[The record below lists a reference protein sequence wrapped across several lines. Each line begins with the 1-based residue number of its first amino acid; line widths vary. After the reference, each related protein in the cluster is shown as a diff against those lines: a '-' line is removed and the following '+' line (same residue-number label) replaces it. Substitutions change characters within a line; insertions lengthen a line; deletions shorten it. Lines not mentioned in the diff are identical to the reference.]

1 MIKLKEGY
9 LQEKI
14 RELDFK
20 LKQQMALAEQLDKH
34 LQRIIVSEKEQKKL
48 FNKLKKLDE
57 YKDKIKKDLEMKNK
71 IEIKSSIDKSKV
83 TINRKIDDA
92 IKKNLGKIQK
102 QMDEISNQLQQI
114 EIVRDLALKNSENV
128 IFTEHL
134 CNLIMEELVR
144 ERVFSK
150 EKIEIL
156 SKRASIRA
164 KDASKTN

>member
-1 MIKLKEGY
+1 VIKLKEGY

-57 YKDKIKKDLEMKNK
+57 YKDEIRKDIEMKNK
-71 IEIKSSIDKSKV
+71 KEIKSSIDKSKE
-83 TINRKIDDA
+83 TINKKIDDA
-92 IKKNLGKIQK
+92 IEKHLGKIQK
-102 QMDEISNQLQQI
+102 QMDKISNQLQQI

-128 IFTEHL
+128 VFTQHL

-164 KDASKTN
+164 KDSSRIN

>member
-57 YKDKIKKDLEMKNK
+57 YKDEIRKDLEMKNK
-71 IEIKSSIDKSKV
+71 MEIKSSIDKSKV
-83 TINRKIDDA
+83 TINKKIDDA
-92 IKKNLGKIQK
+92 IEKNLGKIQK
-102 QMDEISNQLQQI
+102 QMDETSNQLQQI
-114 EIVRDLALKNSENV
+114 GIVRNLALKNSENI
-128 IFTEHL
+128 IFTEQL
-134 CNLIMEELVR
+134 CYLIMEELVR

>member
-1 MIKLKEGY
+1 VIKLKEGY

-57 YKDKIKKDLEMKNK
+57 YKDEIRKDLEMKNK
-71 IEIKSSIDKSKV
+71 KEIKSSIDKSKEI
-83 TINRKIDDA
+83 INKKIDDA
-92 IKKNLGKIQK
+92 IEKHLGKIQK
-102 QMDEISNQLQQI
+102 QMDEISNKLKQI
-114 EIVRDLALKNSENV
+114 ETVKDLAFKNSENV
-128 IFTEHL
+128 VFTEHL

-164 KDASKTN
+164 KDASRTN

>member
-57 YKDKIKKDLEMKNK
+57 YKDEIRKDLEMKNK
-71 IEIKSSIDKSKV
+71 KEIKSSLDKSKE
-83 TINRKIDDA
+83 TINKKIDDA
-92 IKKNLGKIQK
+92 IEKNLGKIQK
-102 QMDEISNQLQQI
+102 QMNKISNQLQQI

-128 IFTEHL
+128 VFTQHL

-164 KDASKTN
+164 KDASRIN

>member
-1 MIKLKEGY
+1 MILVKEGY

-34 LQRIIVSEKEQKKL
+34 LQRVIVSEKEQKKM
-48 FNKLKKLDE
+48 FKKLKQLDE
-57 YKDKIKKDLEMKNK
+57 FKETLVKDIEQKNRK
-71 IEIKSSIDKSKV
+71 EITQSITQSKEV
-83 TINRKIDDA
+83 IIRKIDDA
-92 IKKNLGKIQK
+92 IEKNFGQLTK
-102 QMDEISNQLQQI
+102 QMEALSDRLSQL
-114 EIVRDLALKNSENV
+114 ESYHSYLERLAKQVCYS
-128 IFTEHL
+128 EHL

-144 ERVFSK
+144 ERIFTN

-164 KDASKTN
+164 KDE

>member
-57 YKDKIKKDLEMKNK
+57 YKDEIRKDLEMKNK
-71 IEIKSSIDKSKV
+71 KEIKSSIDKSKEI
-83 TINRKIDDA
+83 INKKIDDA
-92 IKKNLGKIQK
+92 IEKHLGKIQK
-102 QMDEISNQLQQI
+102 QMDEISNKLKQI
-114 EIVRDLALKNSENV
+114 ETVKDLALKNSENV
-128 IFTEHL
+128 VFTEHL

-164 KDASKTN
+164 KDASRTN